1 MALIAMTTADAVDY
15 VSNLDP
21 SKVRKKVP
29 VDENDVSKGTK
40 TITVIGEGATVFKL
54 KSLDV
59 FLMGYIYDNASH
71 LGRREGSDEVGIH
84 TRMNQTNIECA
95 RHGIVGFTNF
105 TDSKGG
111 QVAFKTQTAVVN
123 GRPYDVVSDE
133 VMNLL
138 GVRLIQ
144 DLASEIKR
152 ISEVSASEEKNSDG
166 A

>member
-1 MALIAMTTADAVDY
+1 MALIAMTTADAVEY

-21 SKVRKKVP
+21 SKTRTKEP
-29 VDENDVSKGTK
+29 VDAEDASKGTHEV
-40 TITVIGEGATVFKL
+40 VIIGDGATIFKL
-54 KSLDV
+54 RSLDV

-84 TRMNQTNIECA
+84 TRMNQTNIACV
-95 RHGIVGFTNF
+95 RHGLVGFANF

-111 QVAFKTQTAVVN
+111 QVAFKTQKDVVN

-152 ISEVSASEEKNSDG
+152 ISEVSPSEEKN
-166 A
+166 